1 MMNFITRQF
10 AGVVASAFQFRCWR
24 SASDVYAPSLRQ
36 VRQLS
41 PQVLQAQGAD
51 VHDVVDQAPPF
62 FPIYYNDVYEVTLPR
77 GHRFPMQKYRKVRL
91 AVQEKVAR
99 LSDEER
105 SRVDCEFRVSPLAT
119 KEQLITTHDETYVDR
134 YLEGKMT
141 EAEIRNTGFP
151 WSLQHVNRS
160 LSSVG
165 GTVAA
170 ACAVCEYEMRQSKD
184 DPRPNWGAHI
194 AGGTHHAF
202 SDFGEGFCIFSD
214 IAVAANV
221 LLDKFPSIKRIL
233 IIDLDVHQGNG
244 NAVLFQGD
252 DRVQTFSMHCAGNFF
267 SKKEK
272 SDLDVELPIGC
283 DDSTYLGTLSHWLRR
298 IEEHEFSNTSP
309 SQKKFD
315 FIFFQSGVD
324 ILKEDRLGK
333 LEVTKEGV
341 STRNRMVFDFA
352 QRLGC
357 PLVICMGGGYPRDDW
372 EPIIEA
378 HTDVYWEAYKYLSSW
393 SLT

>member
-1 MMNFITRQF
+1 MKNYRGVNPNF
-10 AGVVASAFQFRCWR
+10 
-24 SASDVYAPSLRQ
+24 DL
-36 VRQLS
+36 LS
-41 PQVLQAQGAD
+41 
-51 VHDVVDQAPPF
+51 
-62 FPIYYNDVYEVTLPR
+62 
-77 GHRFPMQKYRKVRL
+77 
-91 AVQEKVAR
+91 
-99 LSDEER
+99 
-105 SRVDCEFRVSPLAT
+105 C
-119 KEQLITTHDETYVDR
+119 
-134 YLEGKMT
+134 
-141 EAEIRNTGFP
+141 
-151 WSLQHVNRS
+151 
-160 LSSVG
+160 
-165 GTVAA
+165 
-170 ACAVCEYEMRQSKD
+170 
-184 DPRPNWGAHI
+184 
-194 AGGTHHAF
+194 
-202 SDFGEGFCIFSD
+202 SD

>member
-1 MMNFITRQF
+1 
-10 AGVVASAFQFRCWR
+10 
-24 SASDVYAPSLRQ
+24 
-36 VRQLS
+36 
-41 PQVLQAQGAD
+41 
-51 VHDVVDQAPPF
+51 
-62 FPIYYNDVYEVTLPR
+62 
-77 GHRFPMQKYRKVRL
+77 MQKYRKVRL

-141 EAEIRNTGFP
+141 EAEIRNTGMRAPIRLLLRYFRILDARLEPDIYASPTVIGFP